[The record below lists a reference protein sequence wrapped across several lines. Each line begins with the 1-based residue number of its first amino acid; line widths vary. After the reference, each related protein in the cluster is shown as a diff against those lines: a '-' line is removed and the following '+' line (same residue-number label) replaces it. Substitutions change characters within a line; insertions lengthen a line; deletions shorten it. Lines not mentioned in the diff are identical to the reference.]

1 MKRICLIG
9 GNGFIGKNIYQALN
23 ADKSNQI
30 FRFSSRENKFIDKV
44 DQKNF
49 DLLVFCAGIHP
60 NADENDKDIFVK
72 NKRILKNC
80 IYLFKNSQNIIF
92 FSSFKTCFD
101 INKKKIEASNKYDF
115 YKFDSSYGKTKI
127 INEKIFLK
135 FCKTHKKKYLILAP
149 THVIGPND
157 KKLTPNNK
165 FFKNFLDK
173 TFILFPN
180 VNIPIIDVRN
190 ISYYLTNIVSKNS
203 LPNKKIILN
212 DKNLKLKNYLSLIK
226 EKNFFF
232 ALAINTYLIL
242 IVSKILFLFKICML
256 SKSRLKYIEMDP
268 IVKSNNYLKKYN
280 IYQTIKDT
288 KEFLSKI

>member
-9 GNGFIGKNIYQALN
+9 GNGFIGKNIYQALI
-23 ADKSNQI
+23 ADKSNQV

-60 NADENDKDIFVK
+60 NADENDKDIFLK

-115 YKFDSSYGKTKI
+115 YKFDSCYGKTKI

-135 FCKTHKKKYLILAP
+135 FCKTYKKKYLILAP

-190 ISYYLTNIVSKNS
+190 ISYYLTTIVSKNS

-212 DKNLKLKNYLSLIK
+212 DENLKLKNYLSLIK
-226 EKNFFF
+226 EKKFFF

-242 IVSKILFLFKICML
+242 IVSKILFLFKICIL